1 MGNLTDDMTR
11 LREEIDTLR
20 SSRGALMH
28 ELAQDIRGLKSSVS
42 SLLSEFAS
50 AHLDMA
56 MSSKKSRVA
65 FVSGI
70 KEFVT
75 GMKKDITGMKRDMQN
90 DIAGA
95 RNAWRG

>member
-1 MGNLTDDMTR
+1 MGNLTNDMTR
-11 LREEIDTLR
+11 LREEIDKLR

-28 ELAQDIRGLKSSVS
+28 ELAQDVRGLKSSVA

-50 AHLDMA
+50 AHSDMA
-56 MSSKKSRVA
+56 MNSKKSRVA

-70 KEFVT
+70 KELVA
-75 GMKKDITGMKRDMQN
+75 GMKRDMQN
-90 DIAGA
+90 DLAGA